1 MTNDE
6 KKEIR
11 NKDDS
16 PLVKWAREE
25 VRLIKENDLKDNDA
39 DEISVKYAAS
49 CYDSALEAFE
59 VLCGQGHS
67 GMSIKMTQHIL
78 NRLIDTHP
86 LTPIT
91 GEDSEWEECEINEES
106 AKMYQNKRYPA
117 LFKDVNADGTIRY
130 SDVDYFAIKNIH
142 DGNCY
147 HGGIAS
153 HITENEKWLPEIK
166 MPYMPLNRGFR
177 VHAADND
184 YANVI
189 YIDKITGGTY
199 EEPKYIKKFYK
210 YNFLD
215 DGPHYE
221 EISEDEAN
229 KLVVEASDKMKV
241 DGEPCT
247 ED

>member
-1 MTNDE
+1 MANEE
-6 KKEIR
+6 KKEI
-11 NKDDS
+11 S

-25 VRLIKENDLKDNDA
+25 IRLIKEHDLKDD
-39 DEISVKYAAS
+39 DPDKPSIKCAAW

-59 VLCGQGHS
+59 VLCGQRHS
-67 GMSIKMTQHIL
+67 GMTIKITQYIL

-86 LTPIT
+86 LIPIT
-91 GEDSEWEECEINEES
+91 GEDSEWMECETNEDS
-106 AKMYQNKRYPA
+106 TKMYQNKRYSA
-117 LFKDVNADGTIRY
+117 LFKHVNADGTVRY
-130 SDVDYFAIKNIH
+130 SDNNYFAIKDIH
-142 DGNCY
+142 DDDCY
-147 HGGIAS
+147 TGGIAS
-153 HITENEKWLPEIK
+153 HITRDEKWLPEIK

-210 YNFLD
+210 YDVLD
-215 DGPHYE
+215 DGFHYE
-221 EISEDEAN
+221 EISEDEAK
-229 KLVVEASDKMKV
+229 KLVAEASSKV
-241 DGEPCT
+241 PGEPCT

>member
-1 MTNDE
+1 MENEE

-39 DEISVKYAAS
+39 DEISVKYAVS

-67 GMSIKMTQHIL
+67 GMSIKITQYIL
-78 NRLIDTHP
+78 NKLIDTHP

-91 GEDSEWEECEINEES
+91 GEDSEWMEFSRGKGRSKC
-106 AKMYQNKRYPA
+106 YQNKRYPA
-117 LFKDVNADGTIRY
+117 LFKYVDADGTVSY
-130 SDVDYFAIKNIH
+130 SDNGYFAIKDIH

-147 HGGIAS
+147 SGGVAS
-153 HITENEKWLPEIK
+153 RITKDEKWLPEIK

-177 VHAADND
+177 VHAVYNN

-210 YNFLD
+210 YELLD
-215 DGPHYE
+215 DGFHYE
-221 EISEDEAN
+221 EISEDEAK
-229 KLVVEASDKMKV
+229 KLVQDASDKMKV
-241 DGEPCT
+241 HQELCT